1 MKGSQ
6 GDDDGRIVRRRGGDA
21 QARGA
26 AAEQLAAGFLAHHG
40 LTIVTRNVR
49 CRGGEIDLICL
60 DGAVLVFVE
69 VRLRADARFG
79 GAAASITARKQ
90 RRVILAARWWLAGAG
105 RHHAQRPCRFDAV
118 LLDGFEPPRVRWL
131 RGAFDADGSRS

>member
-6 GDDDGRIVRRRGGDA
+6 GDDDERIVRRRGGDA

-26 AAEQLAAGFLAHHG
+26 AAEALAAGFLAHHG

-69 VRLRADARFG
+69 VRLRGDARFG
-79 GAAASITARKQ
+79 GAAASLTARKQ
-90 RRVILAARWWLAGAG
+90 QRVVLAARWWLAGAG

-118 LLDGFEPPRVRWL
+118 FLDGLEAPRISWL
-131 RGAFDADGSRS
+131 RGAFATDGS